1 MDVTLYHSQHTRS
14 IRVLWLLE
22 EMQVPYKLEKL
33 SLELGNTGGKEY
45 AKINPLQKVP
55 ALKTDDKVILESTA
69 ILAYLTG
76 IKAGGD
82 FALPAN
88 DSNHGLYLQ
97 WLHGGESAFGM
108 YLSLFFGHSVL
119 LPKNQ
124 RNKLMADWAFINL
137 KSTFNQ
143 FGLDLDDK
151 EFITGDKFTAADISV
166 GYVAYAMS
174 FLGKFEEVA
183 PENVIKWWQKLA
195 ERPALKKSLSL

>member
-1 MDVTLYHSQHTRS
+1 M
-14 IRVLWLLE
+14 
-22 EMQVPYKLEKL
+22 
-33 SLELGNTGGKEY
+33 
-45 AKINPLQKVP
+45 
-55 ALKTDDKVILESTA
+55 
-69 ILAYLTG
+69 
-76 IKAGGD
+76 
-82 FALPAN
+82 
-88 DSNHGLYLQ
+88 
-97 WLHGGESAFGM
+97 
-108 YLSLFFGHSVL
+108 
-119 LPKNQ
+119 PKNQ